1 MVQSC
6 NRYNKTWKKRVSKSN
21 VLLFQLQVSVL
32 GIKEKESGLSDVMYQ
47 TPTATEIPMRSKEAM
62 EKRKKYRESIGRK
75 TVPHGNLLEQI
86 QMMYPTP
93 TQDSASERTKK
104 YNQGGLPLPVA
115 VRMYPT
121 PTQGMWKQD
130 VNDNGEYAKRVKEK
144 GHQVMLPTFVKLYP
158 TPRACDMEGG
168 VVKNV
173 EIKDGTFSR
182 VNKKGVRFGVKL
194 KDAVHKLYPTPTARD
209 YKDAAYQPNWKESRD
224 KSLPRE
230 ILKDN
235 KPGGRLNPHFVE
247 FLMAYPMNWTKIEP
261 TE

>member
-1 MVQSC
+1 
-6 NRYNKTWKKRVSKSN
+6 
-21 VLLFQLQVSVL
+21 
-32 GIKEKESGLSDVMYQ
+32 
-47 TPTATEIPMRSKEAM
+47 
-62 EKRKKYRESIGRK
+62 
-75 TVPHGNLLEQI
+75 
-86 QMMYPTP
+86 
-93 TQDSASERTKK
+93 
-104 YNQGGLPLPVA
+104 
-115 VRMYPT
+115 MYPT

-194 KDAVHKLYPTPTARD
+194 KDAVHKLYPTPTSRD
-209 YKDAAYQPNWKESRD
+209 YKDSTISNSHQNRNSD
-224 KSLPRE
+224 SLPIKIMKMYGTPKAQDSRAALTDRGKGNFGE
-230 ILKDN
+230 QVHQEYNAKQV
-235 KPGGRLNPHFVE
+235 GGRLNPNFVE
-247 FLMAYPMNWTKIEP
+247 FLMAYPQDWTKIEP